1 MRKGLGILSMQASL
15 TLPGLVESR
24 REDIVALFSAEH
36 GFFGSAA
43 AGEKTGNQVHPYY
56 KLPIRSLYGEHRRPT
71 DEMME
76 DISEMIIDLCD
87 IGVRCYTYL
96 ATMKLMLEVCAE
108 KGIPVAVIDH
118 PIPLH
123 GKVDGP
129 RREDKFSSFVAPID
143 VPLLHGMTPG
153 EEAKFI
159 VQGLKFKAEGFD
171 FKVIP
176 FPEPN
181 PSTLNL
187 QPSTLNFIPPSPAI
201 RSVDSAALYP
211 MLVWSE
217 AYPAIDVDRN
227 GSLAFRVVSA
237 PFIEVGELIEECAAL
252 LKYGVRATPYGAGV
266 LFSICDFE
274 AFKPVSAGVKLLEI
288 LLRRYPTEM
297 KAGYR
302 REWMSKLYGT
312 EKVQEAVD
320 TMTADEEI
328 GRWRNTYSY

>member
-15 TLPGLVESR
+15 TLNEIVEAR
-24 REDIVALFSAEH
+24 REEIVALFSAEH

-56 KLPIRSLYGEHRRPT
+56 NLPIRSLYGDHRRPT
-71 DEMME
+71 DEMMA
-76 DISEMIIDLCD
+76 DISEMIIDLVD

-108 KGIPVAVIDH
+108 KGIPVTVIDH

-129 RREDKFSSFVAPID
+129 RREDKWSSFVAPID

-153 EEAKFI
+153 EAAKHI
-159 VQGLKFKAEGFD
+159 VQGLKVRAEGFD

-176 FPEPN
+176 FPQPI
-181 PSTLNL
+181 PSTFNL

-217 AYPAIDVDRN
+217 AYPKVDIDRN
-227 GSLAFRVVSA
+227 GPLAFRMVSA
-237 PFIEVGELIEECAAL
+237 PFIDVKSLVEDCRVLS
-252 LKYGVRATPYGAGV
+252 KYGVKAHPFGKGV
-266 LFSICDFE
+266 LFTITDIE
-274 AFKPVSAGVKLLEI
+274 LFKPVSAGVKLLEI
-288 LLRRYPTEM
+288 LLKRYPKEM
-297 KAGYR
+297 LEGVR
-302 REWMSKLYGT
+302 REWMNKLYGT
-312 EKVQEAVD
+312 EKVQAAVEEGA
-320 TMTADEEI
+320 ADKEI
-328 GRWRNTYSY
+328 ERWQNT

>member
-15 TLPGLVESR
+15 TLPELVEAR
-24 REDIVALFSAEH
+24 RERIVALFSAEH

-43 AGEKTGNQVHPYY
+43 AGEKTGNQIHPYY
-56 KLPIRSLYGEHRRPT
+56 NLPIRSLYGEHKRPT

-108 KGIPVAVIDH
+108 KGIPVTVIDH

-129 RREDKFSSFVAPID
+129 RREEKWSSFVAPID

-159 VQGLKFKAEGFD
+159 AASLEGRSVKLEVRSID
-171 FKVIP
+171 I
-176 FPEPN
+176 
-181 PSTLNL
+181 PSTF
-187 QPSTLNFIPPSPAI
+187 NFVPPSPSI

-217 AYPAIDVDRN
+217 AYPAIDIDRN
-227 GSLAFRVVSA
+227 GPLAFRLISA
-237 PFIEVGELIEECAAL
+237 PFIEVKALIEECKVL
-252 LKYGVRATPYGAGV
+252 LKYGVKATPYGAGI
-266 LFSICDFE
+266 LFTIADFE

-288 LLRRYPTEM
+288 LYKRYPEQM
-297 KAGYR
+297 AVGLR
-302 REWMSKLYGT
+302 REWINKLYGT
-312 EKVQEAVD
+312 DKVQAAVESG
-320 TMTADEEI
+320 TADEEI
-328 GRWRNTYSY
+328 QRWQDTYSF